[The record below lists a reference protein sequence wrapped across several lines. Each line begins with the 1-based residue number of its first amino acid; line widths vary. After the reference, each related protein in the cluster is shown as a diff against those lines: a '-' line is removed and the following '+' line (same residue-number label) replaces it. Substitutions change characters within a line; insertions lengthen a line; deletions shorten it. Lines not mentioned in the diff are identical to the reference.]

1 MNSLLQIL
9 TQSFGPILQNQLF
22 PVLREE
28 LGPMSNRHE
37 QFVCT
42 MAMLQ
47 LDGFVI
53 VRMGGA
59 ARDMI
64 EPA

>member
-37 QFVCT
+37 QFVCAL
-42 MAMLQ
+42 AMLQ

-53 VRMGGA
+53 VRRGRA